1 MNSKIDFI
9 NGETNKSLIKMFA
22 PLMVGMIML
31 MIYNMVDGLWVG
43 NLLGE
48 QGMSALTAGT
58 AIVLFLNSI
67 SMGVGN
73 GISVMIA
80 NLVGA
85 DDRKHIPG
93 AVATVIAV
101 STVFSIVLLILGE
114 VLVDPILVLMGT
126 PEIIFSD
133 AATYL
138 KIYLLGNA
146 ALFIYM
152 VFTSIFRAFGD
163 PMFQMKGMMLTAVF
177 NAVVDPFAIKAY
189 GLAGAAIVTVAS
201 EVLCLVYAIIY
212 YRKKKMF
219 SMDFKKINMNDA
231 ITMVRLSVPTTV
243 QSIMPPLSSVFMIS
257 FISSFGMNT
266 IAGFGVARN
275 LELIMFMPTT
285 GMCMAVTSIVGQC
298 VGAKRHDRAM
308 DYLNQA

>member
-9 NGETNKSLIKMFA
+9 NGDTNKSLIRMFA
-22 PLMVGMIML
+22 PLMVAMIML

-73 GISVMIA
+73 GISVMVA

-93 AVATVIAV
+93 ATATIIAI
-101 STVFSIVLLILGE
+101 STLLSVVLLVLGE
-114 VLVDPILVLMGT
+114 VLVGPILTLMGT
-126 PEIIFSD
+126 PEVIFSD

-138 KIYLLGNA
+138 RIYLLGNA
-146 ALFIYM
+146 ALFVYM

-163 PMFQMKGMMLTAVF
+163 PMFQMKGMMITAVF
-177 NAVVDPFAIKAY
+177 NAVLDPFAIKAY

-201 EVLCLVYAIIY
+201 EILCLVYALIY
-212 YRKKKMF
+212 FKFKKMF
-219 SMDFKKINMNDA
+219 SMDFNKINMN
-231 ITMVRLSVPTTV
+231 
-243 QSIMPPLSSVFMIS
+243 SIQYKS
-257 FISSFGMNT
+257 FQPSTFTASI
-266 IAGFGVARN
+266 
-275 LELIMFMPTT
+275 
-285 GMCMAVTSIVGQC
+285 VTSS
-298 VGAKRHDRAM
+298 RSF
-308 DYLNQA
+308 LSPL

>member
-48 QGMSALTAGT
+48 LGMSALTAGT

-85 DDRKHIPG
+85 NDRKHIPG

-114 VLVDPILVLMGT
+114 VLVDPILALMGT

-177 NAVVDPFAIKAY
+177 NAVADPFAIKAY

-219 SMDFKKINMNDA
+219 AQNVKY
-231 ITMVRLSVPTTV
+231 
-243 QSIMPPLSSVFMIS
+243 
-257 FISSFGMNT
+257 G
-266 IAGFGVARN
+266 
-275 LELIMFMPTT
+275 
-285 GMCMAVTSIVGQC
+285 
-298 VGAKRHDRAM
+298 
-308 DYLNQA
+308 

>member
-101 STVFSIVLLILGE
+101 STIFSIVLLILGE

-138 KIYLLGNA
+138 KIYFP
-146 ALFIYM
+146 LF
-152 VFTSIFRAFGD
+152 R
-163 PMFQMKGMMLTAVF
+163 F
-177 NAVVDPFAIKAY
+177 N
-189 GLAGAAIVTVAS
+189 
-201 EVLCLVYAIIY
+201 
-212 YRKKKMF
+212 
-219 SMDFKKINMNDA
+219 
-231 ITMVRLSVPTTV
+231 
-243 QSIMPPLSSVFMIS
+243 
-257 FISSFGMNT
+257 
-266 IAGFGVARN
+266 
-275 LELIMFMPTT
+275 
-285 GMCMAVTSIVGQC
+285 
-298 VGAKRHDRAM
+298 
-308 DYLNQA
+308 